1 MKYNEIDGGARAKF
15 VVGGSAQGVPF
26 IFLNQAIFMEIWQI
40 VVICILLI
48 PLFMAA
54 NYYMVKKMVANRKS
68 RDDRIERAVSD
79 SVAASYAVK
88 GLPRQSW
95 PTYKAARKT
104 KK

>member
-1 MKYNEIDGGARAKF
+1 
-15 VVGGSAQGVPF
+15 
-26 IFLNQAIFMEIWQI
+26 MEIWQI

-68 RDDRIERAVSD
+68 RDDRMERAVSD
-79 SVAASYAVK
+79 SVAASYAE

-95 PTYKAARKT
+95 PKYKAARRKR
-104 KK
+104 K